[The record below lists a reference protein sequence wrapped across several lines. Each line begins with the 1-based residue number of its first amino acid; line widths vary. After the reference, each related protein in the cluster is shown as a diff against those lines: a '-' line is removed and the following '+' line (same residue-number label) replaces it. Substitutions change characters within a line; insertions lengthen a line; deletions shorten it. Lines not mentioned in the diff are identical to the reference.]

1 MPVQLKKFIVD
12 YLLETP
18 DLKKENFNDRIQT
31 ILNCDDVS
39 TLISLLQYI
48 LHINNTPR
56 LRIEIR
62 NAISIIKNELSSK
75 LTLTNIA
82 ERVNLSPQYLGKL
95 FSEALGESFHQYV
108 TRMRI
113 DKAKQLLQESDL
125 LVYEVAEQVGI
136 PNYRYFSTLYKK
148 MTGKTPKDVRN
159 GNVI

>member
-1 MPVQLKKFIVD
+1 
-12 YLLETP
+12 
-18 DLKKENFNDRIQT
+18 
-31 ILNCDDVS
+31 
-39 TLISLLQYI
+39 
-48 LHINNTPR
+48 
-56 LRIEIR
+56 
-62 NAISIIKNELSSK
+62 